1 VRLISLLVFVLLG
14 TSCTAVAMRGEG
26 EPAQHPLRA
35 IGTLPP
41 YAQLTPVVT
50 SIPVRATPVPDQRD
64 IIRDTGTAT
73 ERVVEVVRDN
83 DGRAWLAR
91 DGSAVWMRTSD
102 GLVLERLGGG
112 SLERIEGAR
121 EIREA
126 PGGSAR
132 AALIGDAWT
141 IEAGGRMVR
150 LVGAQFPSFSFDGRY
165 LAYERSSSD
174 GRVRTVIVLDTRS
187 GEEIVAAPGIG
198 RCHCTTIDAYGFPRW
213 ATTTAAFNYGD
224 SGPFDAPPEERE
236 RLGNGQFLYDLATRR
251 ATRGSVPS
259 QPRAGCEQ
267 RATLTSSDGAYEL
280 SYTRSCRLPR
290 F

>member
-1 VRLISLLVFVLLG
+1 
-14 TSCTAVAMRGEG
+14 MRGEG